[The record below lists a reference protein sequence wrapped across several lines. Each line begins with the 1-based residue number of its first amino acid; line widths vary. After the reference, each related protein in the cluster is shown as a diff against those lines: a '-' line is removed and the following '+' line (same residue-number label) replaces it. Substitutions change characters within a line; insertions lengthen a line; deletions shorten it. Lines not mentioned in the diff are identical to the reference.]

1 MQESSKLMHLDEALE
16 KLKKAGMITE
26 VRTQRDNNAIEYLK
40 SAKADLDT
48 CTVWV
53 AKASGEYDGQE
64 PVLRNLYEKLR
75 QQYGMIDYIIEQ
87 IKKTR

>member
-1 MQESSKLMHLDEALE
+1 MELNEALNE
-16 KLKKAGMITE
+16 LNKAGMIAE
-26 VRTQRDNNAIEYLK
+26 VRTQRDNNVIDYLE

-75 QQYGMIDYIIEQ
+75 QQYGMIDYIIAQ
-87 IKKTR
+87 IKKD